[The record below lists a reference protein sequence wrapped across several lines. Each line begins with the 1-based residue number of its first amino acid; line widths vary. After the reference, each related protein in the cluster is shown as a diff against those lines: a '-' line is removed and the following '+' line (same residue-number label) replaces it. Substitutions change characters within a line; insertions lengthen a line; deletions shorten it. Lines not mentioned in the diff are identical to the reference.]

1 MPTLDGYVYEEKIN
15 IQNWIAWSAFWG
27 YGNNWPTD
35 GEIDAIEAS
44 PTGTNN
50 VSYHYGNPPNGSQVS
65 TWNNTI
71 HTPSN
76 AQALAEGLQPG
87 THTIDF
93 AFGRCGA
100 GCGAVSVWYDGRE
113 VSLIK
118 GNFVLDG
125 GRNNDPFWI
134 IDSTGQPETGTGN
147 GSITIDYLRVFK

>member
-1 MPTLDGYVYEEKIN
+1 MPTLDGYVYEEQIN

-27 YGNNWPTD
+27 YGNNWSID

-44 PTGTNN
+44 PTGQNN
-50 VSYHYGNPPNGSQVS
+50 VSYHYGAHDSSVS

-76 AQALAEGLQPG
+76 AQALAEGLKPG

-100 GCGAVSVWYDGRE
+100 GCGAISVWYDGRE

-118 GNFVLDG
+118 GTYVLDG

-147 GSITIDYLRVFK
+147 GSITINYLRIFK